1 MPYRGN
7 CRPWQKVELLWVLSI
22 SACTRIAR
30 PGMADKCIDEKATNQ
45 PHQPLTVRQ
54 RKRVRCFK
62 FFLWILKT
70 NARLDFLLLLFIVK
84 FCAKVVLK
92 TLPSLKFNWSCCD
105 CENACLTFWKS
116 NFLACIM
123 CMVKF
128 VSTCIN
134 RIRACNPVWIYE
146 A

>member
-70 NARLDFLLLLFIVK
+70 NARLDFLLLLLFIVK

-105 CENACLTFWKS
+105 CENACLTSSTSRS
-116 NFLACIM
+116 NQSVNILE
-123 CMVKF
+123 VKF
-128 VSTCIN
+128 FGVHYVHGKV
-134 RIRACNPVWIYE
+134 RIYMY
-146 A
+146 